1 MPNAVQLKSVL
12 KFLYSLLSFFL
23 ANALRRAKIILLTMW
38 GSKVEVEKGMD
49 VPFAL
54 VSGNLWIY
62 DLGQGFAS
70 DVYRVHGY

>member
-1 MPNAVQLKSVL
+1 MQLKSVL

-23 ANALRRAKIILLTMW
+23 ANALRRAKIILLTMS
-38 GSKVEVEKGMD
+38 GSKVEAEKGMD